1 MKTTSPQ
8 DTPNATTPGRDMEH
22 EEHPPRLDLSARNL
36 VGFAVFVV
44 LAIVALALTFGRA
57 RAT

>member
-1 MKTTSPQ
+1 MKTTASR
-8 DTPNATTPGRDMEH
+8 DIPNPTAPEEDVEH

-44 LAIVALALTFGRA
+44 LALVAL
-57 RAT
+57 